1 MSKRTVIAMGYRQAR
16 AVMDTVVAIEVV
28 EDGGAAAA
36 ACDRAFGWFA
46 QVERACSRFEED
58 SEVTRLVRTVGVPVV
73 VSPVLFEAVRF
84 GVVLGAMT
92 GGAFEIAIG
101 GLMERRGFD
110 RSYRTG
116 THHTFGDGLAS
127 TTYRDIQ
134 LDAAART
141 ITLRRPM
148 VLDLGAVAKG
158 LAIDLAVRELARLRD
173 FSVDAGGDIYAA
185 GHGRRDR
192 WRVGIQHPRTAAAL
206 SDTVGVTDAAVCT
219 SGDYQRRD
227 KRGDEHH
234 IVDPRTGRS
243 PAELASVTVVAA
255 NAMLADGLSTAAF
268 VLGHRRGLALVERC
282 GGQGMAM
289 TRTLERHVTTGF
301 DALLVA
307 GHGT

>member
-1 MSKRTVIAMGYRQAR
+1 VSDVTVTAMGYRQAR

-84 GVVLGAMT
+84 GIVLAAMT
-92 GGAFEIAIG
+92 DGAFDIAIG

-116 THHTFGDGLAS
+116 TRQRFGDGLAH
-127 TTYRDIQ
+127 TTHRDIQ

-148 VLDLGAVAKG
+148 VLDLGAIAKG
-158 LAIDLAVRELARLRD
+158 LAIDLAVRELAPLRD

-185 GHGRRDR
+185 GNGRSDR
-192 WRVGIQHPRTAAAL
+192 WRVGIQHPRVAGAI
-206 SDTVGVTDAAVCT
+206 SDTLYVTDAAVCT

-227 KRGDEHH
+227 KRGEEHH
-234 IVDPRTGRS
+234 IVDPRTSRS
-243 PAELASVTVVAA
+243 PSELASVMVVAA

-268 VLGHRRGLALVERC
+268 VLGHAKGLAVVERC
-282 GGQGMAM
+282 GGQGMAITQTM
-289 TRTLERHVTTGF
+289 ERHVTAGF
-301 DALLVA
+301 GSLLVA